1 MTASTLHDSRYHP
14 YYGRLN
20 ENRGNRAWCTKTTT
34 DRTDYLQVDMGSVR
48 FVCAVA
54 TQGSP
59 YERVWTSSFKVHFST
74 DGVIWI
80 AYKENDEEKV
90 NYSKSVNKLNLS
102 DLFFSLIFIQDY
114 FMISESFRFKNAPA
128 SYSSGCQSRF
138 IQFSFI

>member
-59 YERVWTSSFKVHFST
+59 YERVWTRSFKVHFST
-74 DGVIWI
+74 DGVTWI

-102 DLFFSLIFIQDY
+102 DLFFFLNFH
-114 FMISESFRFKNAPA
+114 
-128 SYSSGCQSRF
+128 SRLF
-138 IQFSFI
+138 HDKREFPFQKCTC